1 MGNDHEL
8 LKMMIALRQSEIAS
22 EPERLRAEALRLEAD
37 SKHLAVDAGVTIAR
51 TEAETKQALA
61 QTEAETK
68 QALAQTEAE
77 TQQVLAQTEA
87 ETKKALA
94 QTEAE
99 TRRIVA
105 QTEADARRDVA
116 ATELRTLELRAAA
129 AERPPP
135 RKRVREEPSE
145 DDRLEKLSAL
155 PVNKM
160 HSLSA
165 AVWRGRPVQ
174 GTTAATVPC
183 REQPPRGHPH
193 GVRPAV

>member
-1 MGNDHEL
+1 MTEASRIVGNDHEL
-8 LKMMIALRQSEIAS
+8 LKMMIALRQSEIAT
-22 EPERLRAEALRLEAD
+22 EPERLRAESNRV
-37 SKHLAVDAGVTIAR
+37 AVDASVAIA
-51 TEAETKQALA
+51 QA
-61 QTEAETK
+61 EAETK